1 MAVFNAP
8 NFKVETE
15 STAAKEL
22 QHIRM
27 EAGNTGVPADED
39 IYEDAGDL
47 DFSSAAQAFYLTRL
61 PKYLWKT
68 WAQLGDDAEVEV
80 GTIRIEGDLNAPKRM
95 SLMLSDGPVNETLPK
110 EYNMQISNRNTINTF
125 IFTEKDFPGFSQR
138 TKEIGNPSRD
148 GPAQP
153 FSQAAPR
160 IAFHDRF
167 RFGAQ
172 QTEKGKRFSYHRK
185 GVPKKTSFVGQV
197 QTEVNCLPVEN
208 EQYRRIMD
216 ERTRSELKP
225 KREIQFITAAA
236 PGANSLN
243 PGTLGNSGTF
253 TSFIKPNLAQ
263 RGKGQDLKAA
273 RMPQNELLDLI
284 YECFKRYSYW
294 PLKTLKAELNQPEAY
309 LRQTLEMVAQLVRQ
323 GPHAMTWQLKPEAKI
338 SAYADTQSFDQAKDQ
353 APEAIVGFDGAS
365 DTGEGILSDEEDVKM
380 EDVMPT

>member
-80 GTIRIEGDLNAPKRM
+80 GTIRIEGDLNAPKRVSVLQVILLHFHYLWYSQM

-185 GVPKKTSFVGQV
+185 GVPSTYPRHRTSLFAYHNTNG
-197 QTEVNCLPVEN
+197 C
-208 EQYRRIMD
+208 
-216 ERTRSELKP
+216 TREDVF
-225 KREIQFITAAA
+225 RW
-236 PGANSLN
+236 
-243 PGTLGNSGTF
+243 SGTDR
-253 TSFIKPNLAQ
+253 S
-263 RGKGQDLKAA
+263 
-273 RMPQNELLDLI
+273 
-284 YECFKRYSYW
+284 
-294 PLKTLKAELNQPEAY
+294 
-309 LRQTLEMVAQLVRQ
+309 QLSSGR
-323 GPHAMTWQLKPEAKI
+323 E
-338 SAYADTQSFDQAKDQ
+338 
-353 APEAIVGFDGAS
+353 
-365 DTGEGILSDEEDVKM
+365 
-380 EDVMPT
+380 